1 MDNVTTAIT
10 TALGYVG
17 TVLDYITSNTIL
29 CVIFAAGVFVPL
41 AVKVFRRIKNA
52 AKR

>member
-1 MDNVTTAIT
+1 MESISTAIT

-17 TVLDYITSNTIL
+17 EILNYIVGNTIL